1 MFPCSSDPKCK
12 IKCGAHSQPQRYFNH
27 TAVCCIGTLMDLLFR
42 PDLQSPLRPENHAA
56 PHVAPGAL
64 CRPCRQRT
72 VICTSKRSNDET
84 MRTNGRT
91 RSKRAGI
98 KEDLPF
104 NEFPSASTK
113 NDEHRKA
120 CLYVRMSWCDA
131 EVLDLSRDLF
141 RVGSDISGCDK
152 CHSCIFLTEAS
163 TCRC

>member
-1 MFPCSSDPKCK
+1 MWSPLPAPKIFQPYCSLLHWDFDGSSLPTRPPIASPPRKPCRSARRP
-12 IKCGAHSQPQRYFNH
+12 G
-27 TAVCCIGTLMDLLFR
+27 GTLPPLPPAHGDLHLKAVER
-42 PDLQSPLRPENHAA
+42 RD
-56 PHVAPGAL
+56 
-64 CRPCRQRT
+64 
-72 VICTSKRSNDET
+72 DEDE
-84 MRTNGRT
+84 RTNEEQ
-91 RSKRAGI
+91 RAGI